1 MVIMVVMRCTR
12 DDFWA
17 HHPPYQR
24 NPKHISSHHLYQQ
37 LTQVCRCCEM
47 SWCLTKKFQEGW
59 SVHWKVWCLLHPAQ
73 WEKGQFEL
81 SLPIKEDVI
90 TRFEANLN
98 WSSCW
103 ETLWTSPPLTTAL
116 ALWTPHSSSPG
127 EGCQKRPKTRL
138 EMRLRWLIWGI
149 TNSHIRVIGRM
160 SWEPTEPR
168 RPTWSHQYVR
178 LPLFSNSL
186 SQWSR

>member
-1 MVIMVVMRCTR
+1 MIIMVKIVAGIGRRCTS

-17 HHPPYQR
+17 
-24 NPKHISSHHLYQQ
+24 HHLYQQ

-47 SWCLTKKFQEGW
+47 SWCLTQFFQEGW

-81 SLPIKEDVI
+81 SWPIQEDVI
-90 TRFEANLN
+90 TRFEANLS

-116 ALWTPHSSSPG
+116 APWTPHSSSPG

-138 EMRLRWLIWGI
+138 EMWLIWGI

>member
-1 MVIMVVMRCTR
+1 MIIMVKIVAGIGRRCTS
-12 DDFWA
+12 DGGWCA
-17 HHPPYQR
+17 QKKYQR
-24 NPKHISSHHLYQQ
+24 NPEHISSHHLYQQ

-59 SVHWKVWCLLHPAQ
+59 SVHWKVWCLLHPAH

-81 SLPIKEDVI
+81 SWPIQEDVI

-116 ALWTPHSSSPG
+116 APWTPHSSSPG
-127 EGCQKRPKTRL
+127 EGCQKRLKTRYQL
-138 EMRLRWLIWGI
+138 AIGI
-149 TNSHIRVIGRM
+149 YPPPCCCWHITSAGTVRSEFVEYQFNWQLAIGI
-160 SWEPTEPR
+160 
-168 RPTWSHQYVR
+168 
-178 LPLFSNSL
+178 
-186 SQWSR
+186 